1 MNDEIKDTKTVSK
14 IDRTLKVYYI
24 LTAEA
29 SKIARQL
36 AIMEGAVVWA
46 IYFLISSIYQPKAL
60 MIAFYLILIIFFIL
74 DLLQYVYGASKYE
87 AEVQRMKKINT
98 LNPDTPIK
106 YELGDEIGKNIKIF
120 YILKLIFLG
129 ISTLLLLI
137 LCSVFFIMK

>member
-1 MNDEIKDTKTVSK
+1 MNNKSETPKTLSK
-14 IDRTLKVYYI
+14 VDKTLEVYYI
-24 LTAEA
+24 FTAEA

-36 AIMEGAVVWA
+36 AIMEGAIFWA
-46 IYFLISSIYQPKAL
+46 IYFLISSIYQPRAL

-74 DLLQYVYGASKYE
+74 DLTQYVYGASKYE

-98 LNPDTPIK
+98 LNPETPIK
-106 YELGDEIGKNIKIF
+106 YEIGDEIGKNIKVF

-129 ISTLLLLI
+129 ISTLLLMI

>member
-1 MNDEIKDTKTVSK
+1 MNNKSETPKTLSK
-14 IDRTLKVYYI
+14 IDKTLDVYYI
-24 LTAEA
+24 FTAEA

-36 AIMEGAVVWA
+36 AIMEGAIFWA
-46 IYFLISSIYQPKAL
+46 IYFLISSTYQPKAL

-74 DLLQYVYGASKYE
+74 DLTQYVYGASKYE

-98 LNPDTPIK
+98 LNPETPVK
-106 YELGDEIGKNIKIF
+106 YEIGDEIGKNIKVF

-129 ISTLLLLI
+129 ISTLLLMI